1 MFAVPPSSSPRCA
14 RQSRRARDAS
24 VSAVSPGAW
33 FSRAP
38 PLDARG
44 ALGLPRDHIVVV
56 RRFLDVLARERDRVR
71 ELLVGRVLGE
81 AHPLRELVVV
91 PPLLA
96 LLEAALL
103 PSSQVDGPERDFCG
117 RPLGVRVPH
126 QAPQRVDVAPREGAH
141 LLLREELL
149 RVVDLHVA
157 VVADAALVLR
167 NLRRLGRGAAE
178 LDAPLPG
185 LVLRRDGRARF
196 QLVALA
202 AALASARGVD
212 AARHVHDLL
221 ERGAVYYGRRRGL
234 VRRPRRRRPHL
245 HRDVRTVAEPD
256 EPELVP
262 AVDDVVRGELGDAAV
277 LRLLEEAH
285 EGPRGGVER
294 LVERR
299 RAALAV
305 GPQALPRHVYAL
317 LAVGAVDEGRAV
329 GAVLRELR
337 VVGARRHD
345 DGRGLD
351 APRALGPL
359 VGVPVIIAV
368 DVGLNP
374 DDVRLRG
381 QRPAELREAAL
392 AQELEAAV
400 GPAHAADEALGVAV
414 AHESEP
420 HEALLDHLR
429 LLGGARPLLALD
441 LASFGSEEPAAVLVV
456 LDERVGDRRRAAL
469 AVRRVVEAEHG
480 PGRSHHLRV
489 RARGVGAVT
498 HCYWLPRSRWGHQ
511 LTAATAEPPGA
522 AVPFPAVAA
531 MAARR
536 DPAAGCRRAAQEP
549 AY

>member
-1 MFAVPPSSSPRCA
+1 M
-14 RQSRRARDAS
+14 DGTH
-24 VSAVSPGAW
+24 SAV
-33 FSRAP
+33 
-38 PLDARG
+38 
-44 ALGLPRDHIVVV
+44 
-56 RRFLDVLARERDRVR
+56 
-71 ELLVGRVLGE
+71 
-81 AHPLRELVVV
+81 
-91 PPLLA
+91 
-96 LLEAALL
+96 
-103 PSSQVDGPERDFCG
+103 GPAGC
-117 RPLGVRVPH
+117 VPH

-262 AVDDVVRGELGDAAV
+262 AVDDVVRGELRDAAV

-285 EGPRGGVER
+285 EGPRRGVER

-345 DGRGLD
+345 GRGLD
-351 APRALGPL
+351 AP
-359 VGVPVIIAV
+359 VPW
-368 DVGLNP
+368 
-374 DDVRLRG
+374 
-381 QRPAELREAAL
+381 
-392 AQELEAAV
+392 
-400 GPAHAADEALGVAV
+400 
-414 AHESEP
+414 
-420 HEALLDHLR
+420 
-429 LLGGARPLLALD
+429 
-441 LASFGSEEPAAVLVV
+441 
-456 LDERVGDRRRAAL
+456 
-469 AVRRVVEAEHG
+469 
-480 PGRSHHLRV
+480 GRS
-489 RARGVGAVT
+489 
-498 HCYWLPRSRWGHQ
+498 
-511 LTAATAEPPGA
+511 
-522 AVPFPAVAA
+522 
-531 MAARR
+531 
-536 DPAAGCRRAAQEP
+536 
-549 AY
+549 